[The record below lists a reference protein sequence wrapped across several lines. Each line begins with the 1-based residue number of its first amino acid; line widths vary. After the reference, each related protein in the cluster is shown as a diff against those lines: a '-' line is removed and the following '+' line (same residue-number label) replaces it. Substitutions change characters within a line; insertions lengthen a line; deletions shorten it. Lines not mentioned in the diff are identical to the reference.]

1 MKLQDR
7 LPDSVTVLG
16 KRYKLN
22 LDFRNVLRMMETMER
37 DDLIPTA
44 RTYLALKCVMKR
56 PPRNPGPVLDA
67 VRELLFPARK
77 HGDGKRLTS
86 FEQDADLIRAAFRQ
100 AYGINLYRDKLHW
113 LEFSALLSVLPEGS
127 RYSEVLGIRARPMPA
142 ATKYNQAEREW
153 LAKAKAACAL
163 EMSEDDRERAYAEG
177 VKSVFA
183 GLLAWAEG
191 SEKHG

>member
-16 KRYKLN
+16 KRYRVD
-22 LDFRNVLRMMETMER
+22 LDVRNVLRMMEVMAR

-44 RTYLALKCVMKR
+44 RDYLALRCVMKR
-56 PPRNPGPVLDA
+56 PPKHTGPMIEALRA
-67 VRELLFPARK
+67 LLFPERR

-100 AYGINLYRDKLHW
+100 AYGIDLYRDRLHW
-113 LEFSALLSVLPEGS
+113 MEFSALLSVLPEGS
-127 RYSEVLGIRARPMPA
+127 RYSEVLGIRSRPMPA
-142 ATKYNQAEREW
+142 ATKDNQAEREW

-163 EMSEDDRERAYAEG
+163 EMSDDDRKRAYAEG

-183 GLLAWAEG
+183 GLMAWAEG
-191 SEKHG
+191 CDKNG